1 MTSKRSIVTDRR
13 SRPIDGHA
21 YTLPVVRE
29 IPPDPPDTAGTQS
42 LW

>member
-1 MTSKRSIVTDRR
+1 MTSKRSIIVDRR
-13 SRPIDGHA
+13 SRPIDSHA

-29 IPPDPPDTAGTQS
+29 IPPDPPDPPGTQW

>member
-1 MTSKRSIVTDRR
+1 MTSKRNIVTDRR
-13 SRPIDGHA
+13 SRPIDVHA

-29 IPPDPPDTAGTQS
+29 IPPDPPDAAGTQS

>member
-1 MTSKRSIVTDRR
+1 MTSKRNIITDRR
-13 SRPIDGHA
+13 SRPMDLHV

-29 IPPDPPDTAGTQS
+29 IPPDPPDAAGTQS

>member
-1 MTSKRSIVTDRR
+1 MTGKRNIVTDRR
-13 SRPIDGHA
+13 SRPVDWHA

-29 IPPDPPDTAGTQS
+29 MPPDPPDAPGTQS

>member
-1 MTSKRSIVTDRR
+1 MTGKRNIVTDPR
-13 SRPIDGHA
+13 SRPISAHA

-29 IPPDPPDTAGTQS
+29 IPPDPPDAAGTQS

>member
-1 MTSKRSIVTDRR
+1 MTSKRTIVTDRR
-13 SRPIDGHA
+13 SRPIREHA

-29 IPPDPPDTAGTQS
+29 IPPDPPDAAGTQS

>member
-1 MTSKRSIVTDRR
+1 V
-13 SRPIDGHA
+13 HA

-29 IPPDPPDTAGTQS
+29 IPPDPPDAAGTQS

>member
-1 MTSKRSIVTDRR
+1 MTSKRNIVTDRR
-13 SRPIDGHA
+13 SRPIDVRA

-29 IPPDPPDTAGTQS
+29 IPPDPPDAAGTQS